1 MIGNG
6 GGGGGS
12 VSVNPADAVYQLL
25 STVGDGTG
33 TTSMNVDGTTP
44 VKFFIQPPANEKYTL
59 QRMNVEAIDGNFN
72 NAALYGTVTLTIGMR
87 IYVEND
93 GGIIKE
99 YTDGFTI
106 KRNHD
111 WALLSG
117 VDAPAIGGAGSDAL
131 LVRWTFKNGCTN
143 ITLDGSNNE
152 RLVVEVADD
161 MTGLDD
167 QLIQVQGCRKA
178 IA

>member
-6 GGGGGS
+6 DS
-12 VSVNPADAVYQLL
+12 NAFAPINPADAVYQLL
-25 STVGDGTG
+25 STNGDGTG
-33 TTSMNVDGTTP
+33 VTSMNVDGSVTP
-44 VKFFIQPPANEKYTL
+44 VKFYIQPPSNKTYIL
-59 QRMNVEAIDGNFN
+59 RRMNVQAIDGNFN
-72 NAALYGTVTLTIGMR
+72 NASLYGTVTLTNGMR
-87 IYVEND
+87 IYIEND

-131 LVRWTFKNGCTN
+131 LIRWTFANGCSYIKLN
-143 ITLDGSNNE
+143 GSKNE
-152 RLVVEVADD
+152 RLVLEVTDN

-167 QLIQVQGCRKA
+167 QLSQVQGCSEDL
-178 IA
+178 